1 MAEAIAAAA
10 AIQLVN
16 DEIVSGGAH
25 LGNAISSAFG
35 GETTSST
42 PKKSSKKGNMS
53 DDEIE
58 TTKVDTDENWIS
70 LYGPSKYTRSFL
82 GDSWDEFEI
91 IESGQLYYVCNA
103 DGTHTLDCPEE
114 IAAQIKKSEAFGGD
128 RYAHEGLGV
137 DFETNGPWVMPSV
150 KRAEAY
156 KRSEVFGG
164 GRATCCKFHDN
175 DFAQLGVGIA
185 LYFKTL
191 RALSIVFFI
200 LTILALPAFFIYLS
214 GKRMQSRL
222 PDPLSIGKVSVSN
235 IGPLTYDAALQLE
248 DSFSCEGSELLSLSN
263 ISGFIASTT
272 SSVTLL
278 GKNNTNTTS
287 SVSYTEADIQRLIRC
302 KIYSSPELSQ
312 LTFFSFASIPSIT
325 LSGPNAGYVLS
336 FFEFISAIVM
346 LLFALFFRAATNSFV
361 AFAERKNVSAADYTI
376 YVRGLPIDATLGEV
390 RDHFSRLFALDGSG
404 VDVMGNWSTEKNKIM
419 IEKNRILSVTGGVPP
434 LPPPMPKGDP
444 SNLAFAVP
452 RDVKSLKKAA
462 SAAKKKIEKRRQ
474 GGIVSDMDPDVNF
487 KDRVDTVALG
497 IVTDTSHNHV
507 NGYLGTWVADV
518 SLVTKSNKL
527 LTTYMAAEVMT
538 ESLRLARATVKMY
551 SEGTPLP
558 TGPNG
563 KKREASMKQVD
574 KIGSQLAVLQE
585 SVKRRYGK
593 KLNDS
598 DERDLSYLD
607 QLCVGS
613 AYVTFNC
620 EESRI
625 RCLQAYS
632 GSTSW
637 LIRAFQGPHLRFR
650 CPAAPGFHAPEGTE
664 VTLDKLGRL
673 KWNTWYKDKFSRF
686 GAGYTLIVEDA
697 PDPSDVIHEN
707 LAITSRSRTI
717 RQCITGIISIL
728 LVAIGLIIMVIAQ
741 GYSSAVAGK
750 TPNLSLCN
758 VDLPALFMGHYDNVT
773 DAALAI
779 VEGFGTSQLKERIGV
794 LSSSAPTSY
803 SYPGRRLL
811 EKGLKD
817 NDQSSLHDANLSP
830 WALAFAIAAASG
842 DDLVMSSATS
852 SATANALNAKY
863 SYGHSL
869 YTTVAQAKRSLLQV
883 NATTDDDFTDWSLIP
898 GDDDPKI
905 GRDDTLEY
913 PQLTR
918 LNTLAGRAKEDA
930 MCASP
935 NAVNVADGVQVRR
948 LLAYRYNFSDV
959 NVSSRKRF
967 PNLPYQL
974 DKDIK
979 RQGNSVDFDFGTA
992 IPYARNKGNF
1002 TVACS
1007 LTSAQAAVIDGASKG
1022 GFGPKGSAIALN
1034 DVACPD
1040 PRLVSA
1046 GVGLCPCAITTTS
1059 ATCSTLSCFRPEL
1072 ETPKTLCKS
1081 FTASTVLGCY
1091 CQGALAMYVEE
1102 LGAINGFLQF
1112 TDNEMDT
1119 CKVFVETYATAQSVI
1134 ILSSGMASV
1143 VNVLLGI
1150 IIPILTGLEGH
1161 VSLSQRSKSLAV
1173 KVAAAQTI
1181 NTGLTAVLVN
1191 ARLAEDST
1199 VKLPPIITQIGL
1211 LSGEYEDFT
1220 TPWYGTVGTTIITTA
1235 AINALIPPTLMTVE
1249 FFLDLC
1255 SRRSVLNTP
1264 GAVVR
1269 QSQLDELFVGARFA
1283 TPPRYPL
1290 VITMTVVSYTYS
1302 GGLPLLLP
1310 LAAIGFLMQYAVDK
1324 WMLLKFYRKP
1334 AAYDSSMTMLLLE
1347 IIPWAVLLHLGFAV
1361 WQFSSGSIPSAYL
1374 SSEFIQYAATL
1385 AGASNIGGQASSF
1398 LESYKA
1404 IASQY
1409 DSIGLVPRVLRLNT
1423 FPLALF
1429 FLILLIFLIASTVLA
1444 VLGGAAMT
1452 LFSTLTCG
1460 FVCCRCCISSTGAV
1474 KVRRSRV
1481 KVSDAVGAALQQFFD
1496 HVKAY
1501 RHLPIIK
1508 SALLFQNLFLKRA
1521 AASIA
1526 QEGTE
1531 GPPEFQLGLATDGK
1545 TSGKGKSLAP
1555 FTEEFSRVHDT
1566 KSAARTLSSVE
1577 ISAGW
1582 RLQEVDVRTQDD
1594 VNAKE
1599 SAHDF
1604 AVIKAALEAK
1614 VAPKGA
1620 ESFLEGVNPLA
1631 EPRPVRGA
1639 LRSYVRK
1646 ALALSTTPI
1655 GEDELQRE
1663 TEGDD
1668 YATGGEEEGDE
1679 ESGVASPTTAKVT
1692 VVVAANDS
1700 KSRKKTDPRFPTIL
1714 YLRKVHLN
1722 EEESASSKKA
1732 AAKLKKKSSSKKDVT
1747 SPTLTTD
1754 TDTKVVNKAGLAKK
1768 SWEIINDIGI
1778 SSYDV
1783 RKNPLY
1789 TAAFVVSQEAS
1800 ATTGNAINEP
1810 GSPGKGGKGDE
1821 ENSMTSSSQTPASPS
1836 GVEIKKKKKKK
1847 IVPE

>member
-1 MAEAIAAAA
+1 MAEAVAVAAAV
-10 AIQLVN
+10 QLVN
-16 DEIVSGGAH
+16 DEIVAGGTH
-25 LGNAISSAFG
+25 LGNAISSAFQG
-35 GETTSST
+35 GEAATTPT
-42 PKKSSKKGNMS
+42 KKSKKGL
-53 DDEIE
+53 EE
-58 TTKVDTDENWIS
+58 EGAVTKVDTDENWIS
-70 LYGPSKYTRSFL
+70 VYGASKHTRSFL
-82 GDSWDEFEI
+82 ADSWDEFEI
-91 IESGQLYYVCNA
+91 IESGLLYYVCNA
-103 DGTHTLDCPEE
+103 DGTHTFDCPEE
-114 IAAQIKKSEAFGGD
+114 IAALIKRAEAFGGD
-128 RYAHEGLGV
+128 RYAHEGLGA
-137 DFETNGPWVMPSV
+137 DFEVNGPWVMPSQ
-150 KRAEAY
+150 KKAEAY

-164 GRATCCKFHDN
+164 GRANCCRFHDN

-191 RALSIVFFI
+191 RALSILFFI
-200 LTILALPAFFIYLS
+200 LTILALPAFIIYFS
-214 GKRMQSRL
+214 GKRMQSRI
-222 PDPLSIGKVSVSN
+222 PDPISIGKLSVSN
-235 IGPLTYDAALQLE
+235 IGPLTLDAALQLE
-248 DSFSCEGSELLSLSN
+248 DSYSCAGSELLNLGN
-263 ISGFIASTT
+263 ISGFIASNMV
-272 SSVTLL
+272 SVTT
-278 GKNNTNTTS
+278 NATTNTTS
-287 SVSYTEADIQRLIRC
+287 ASSSYTEADIRRLIQC
-302 KIYSSPELSQ
+302 KLYSNPELSQ
-312 LTFFSFASIPSIT
+312 LTFFSFAQIPAIT
-325 LSGPNAGYVLS
+325 LTGPNAGYVLS
-336 FFEFISAIVM
+336 FFEFISAIVV
-346 LLFALFFRAATNSFV
+346 LLFTLFFRAATNSFV
-361 AFAERKNVSAADYTI
+361 AFSERKNVSAADYTVYI
-376 YVRGLPIDATLGEV
+376 RGLPEDATLGEV

-404 VDVMGNWSTEKNKIM
+404 VDIMGNWNTEKNKIM
-419 IEKNRILSVTGGVPP
+419 VEKNRILAATNGVPP
-434 LPPPMPKGDP
+434 LPPPMPRGDP

-452 RDVKSLKKAA
+452 RDVKSLKKVA
-462 SAAKKKIEKRRQ
+462 SAAKKKIEKRKQ
-474 GGIVSDMDPDVNF
+474 AGIVSDMDPDVNF
-487 KDRVDTVALG
+487 KDRIDTVALG
-497 IVTDTSHNHV
+497 FVTDVSHN
-507 NGYLGTWVADV
+507 NTTSYLGTWVADV

-538 ESLRLARATVKMY
+538 ESLRLARANVKMY

-558 TGPNG
+558 TGPNP
-563 KKREASMKQVD
+563 KKREAAMKQVD
-574 KIGSQLAVLQE
+574 KIGTQLAVLQE
-585 SVKRRYGK
+585 SVKRRYGR
-593 KLNDS
+593 KLDDS
-598 DERDLSYLD
+598 DEKDLTYLD
-607 QLCVGS
+607 KLCVGS
-613 AYVTFNC
+613 AYITFNC

-637 LIRAFQGPHLRFR
+637 LVRAFQGPHLRFR

-664 VTLDKLGRL
+664 VTLDKMGRL
-673 KWNTWYKDKFSRF
+673 KWNSWYKDKFSRY
-686 GAGYTLIVEDA
+686 GAGYSLIVEEA

-707 LAITSRSRTI
+707 LAISARSRTI

-741 GYSSAVAGK
+741 GYSSAVAGE

-758 VDLPALFMGHYDNVT
+758 IDLPALFMGHYDNVT

-779 VEGFGTSQLKERIGV
+779 VEGYGKKELKGRVGV

-811 EKGLKD
+811 EKGLKEKD
-817 NDQSSLHDANLSP
+817 ETALRGANLSP
-830 WALAFAIAAASG
+830 WALAVALSTTTG
-842 DDLVMSSATS
+842 DDYDFDSLSSSAVSTS
-852 SATANALNAKY
+852 NKIADEINSLFSYNHELYSTIAKE
-863 SYGHSL
+863 
-869 YTTVAQAKRSLLQV
+869 AQQSRRMLSQY
-883 NATTDDDFTDWSLIP
+883 NSTEDDDNTNWNLVI
-898 GDDDPKI
+898 GDDDPKK

-913 PQLTR
+913 PQLSR
-918 LNTLAGRAKEDA
+918 LNTIAGRAKEDA
-930 MCASP
+930 MCASASNP
-935 NAVNVADGVQVRR
+935 LDGAQVRR

-967 PNLPYQL
+967 PNLPYRIS
-974 DKDIK
+974 KDIK
-979 RQGNSVDFDFGTA
+979 AQGNSVDYDFGTA

-1002 TVACS
+1002 STACS
-1007 LTSAQAAVIDGASKG
+1007 LSLAQEAVKVGAVKG
-1022 GFGPKGSAIALN
+1022 GFGPKGTALSLN

-1059 ATCSTLSCFRPEL
+1059 AKCSTLSCFKPEL
-1072 ETPKTLCKS
+1072 ETPKTQCKS

-1102 LGAINGFLQF
+1102 LGAINGFLEF
-1112 TDNEMDT
+1112 ADNEMDT

-1143 VNVLLGI
+1143 VNVMLGI

-1191 ARLAEDST
+1191 ARLPEDST
-1199 VKLPPIITQIGL
+1199 VQLPAIIKEIGL
-1211 LSGEYEDFT
+1211 LSGQYDDFT

-1235 AINALIPPTLMTVE
+1235 AINALIPPTLMSVE
-1249 FFLDLC
+1249 YFLDMC

-1290 VITMTVVSYTYS
+1290 VITMFVVSYTYS

-1310 LAAIGFLMQYAVDK
+1310 LGAIGFIMQYAVDK

-1334 AAYDSSMTMLLLE
+1334 AAYDSSMTMLLLQ
-1347 IIPWAVLLHLGFAV
+1347 ILPWTVLLHLGFSV
-1361 WQFSSGSIPSAYL
+1361 WQFSSGSIPSAFL
-1374 SSEFIQYAATL
+1374 SSEFIQYAANL
-1385 AGASNIGGQASSF
+1385 AGASGIGSQASSF
-1398 LESYKA
+1398 LESYRA

-1429 FLILLIFLIASTVLA
+1429 FLILLIFLVATTVLS
-1444 VLGGAAMT
+1444 VLGGAAIT
-1452 LFSTLTCG
+1452 LLSTLTCG
-1460 FVCCRCCISSTGAV
+1460 FICCRCCMSSTGVV

-1501 RHLPIIK
+1501 KHLPIIK

-1521 AASIA
+1521 ATSIA
-1526 QEGTE
+1526 QEGSE
-1531 GPPEFQLGLATDGK
+1531 GPAEFQLGLATDGQ

-1566 KSAARTLSSVE
+1566 KSASRTLSSVE

-1594 VNAKE
+1594 INAKE
-1599 SAHDF
+1599 SAHDY

-1620 ESFLEGVNPLA
+1620 ESLLEGVNLSA
-1631 EPRPVRGA
+1631 EARPIRGA

-1646 ALALSTTPI
+1646 ALQLSTTPVGADELMKDEQGSGDDETG
-1655 GEDELQRE
+1655 GEDEDE
-1663 TEGDD
+1663 DTEG
-1668 YATGGEEEGDE
+1668 GGG
-1679 ESGVASPTTAKVT
+1679 SSAKVT
-1692 VVVAANDS
+1692 VVVASSNDT
-1700 KSRKKTDPRFPTIL
+1700 KNKKKADPRFPTVL

-1722 EEESASSKKA
+1722 EEESSSAKAAKKA
-1732 AAKLKKKSSSKKDVT
+1732 LKKKSSSKKVSGDEDADEN
-1747 SPTLTTD
+1747 SKQLES
-1754 TDTKVVNKAGLAKK
+1754 NKAGIAKK

-1778 SSYDV
+1778 SSYNV

-1800 ATTGNAINEP
+1800 ATTGGDTTP
-1810 GSPGKGGKGDE
+1810 TSPSGED
-1821 ENSMTSSSQTPASPS
+1821 SQSAETPIASPS
-1836 GVEIKKKKKKK
+1836 GVEVKKKKKKK
-1847 IVPE
+1847 VSKA

>member
-1 MAEAIAAAA
+1 MAEAVAVAAAV
-10 AIQLVN
+10 QLVN
-16 DEIVSGGAH
+16 DEIASGGAH

-35 GETTSST
+35 GDTSVST
-42 PKKSSKKGNMS
+42 SKRRAKAE
-53 DDEIE
+53 DQLE
-58 TTKVDTDENWIS
+58 KVDPDQDWTA
-70 LYGPSKYTRSFL
+70 LYGQSKYTKSFL
-82 GDSWDEFEI
+82 GDAWDEYEI
-91 IESGQLYYVCNA
+91 LESGLLYYVCNL
-103 DGTHTLDCPEE
+103 DGTHTFDPPEE
-114 IAAQIKKSEAFGGD
+114 IAALIKKAEAFGAD
-128 RYAHEGLGV
+128 RYAHEGLGA
-137 DFETNGPWVMPSV
+137 DFEINGPWVMPSQ
-150 KRAEAY
+150 KKAEAH

-164 GRATCCKFHDN
+164 GRAKCCKFHDS

-200 LTILALPAFFIYLS
+200 LTILALPAFIIYYS

-222 PDPLSIGKVSVSN
+222 PDPLSIGKLSVSN
-235 IGPLTYDAALQLE
+235 IGPLTFDAAIQLE
-248 DSFSCEGSELLSLSN
+248 DSYLCAGSELLNLAN
-263 ISGFIASTT
+263 ISGFIASNTISVTTNATSNSTT
-272 SSVTLL
+272 SSALL
-278 GKNNTNTTS
+278 
-287 SVSYTEADIQRLIRC
+287 TEADIRRLIQC
-302 KIYSSPELSQ
+302 KLYANPELSQ
-312 LTFFSFASIPSIT
+312 LTFFSFAQIPAIT
-325 LSGPNAGYVLS
+325 LTGPNAGYVLS

-346 LLFALFFRAATNSFV
+346 LLFTLFFRAATNSFV
-361 AFAERKNVSAADYTI
+361 AFSERKNVSAADYTVYI
-376 YVRGLPIDATLGEV
+376 RGLPVDATLGEV

-404 VDVMGNWSTEKNKIM
+404 VDIMGNWSTEKNKIM
-419 IEKNRILSVTGGVPP
+419 VEKNRILAATNGVPP
-434 LPPPMPKGDP
+434 LPPPMPRGDP

-462 SAAKKKIEKRRQ
+462 SAAKKKIEKRKQ
-474 GGIVSDMDPDVNF
+474 AGIVSDMDPDVSF

-497 IVTDTSHNHV
+497 IVTDVSHN
-507 NGYLGTWVADV
+507 GTTSYLGTWVADV

-538 ESLRLARATVKMY
+538 ESLRLARANVKMY

-558 TGPNG
+558 TGPNE
-563 KKREASMKQVD
+563 KKREAALKQVD

-593 KLNDS
+593 KLEDS

-613 AYVTFNC
+613 AYITFNC

-637 LIRAFQGPHLRFR
+637 LVRAFQGPHLRFR
-650 CPAAPGFHAPEGTE
+650 CPAAPGFRAPEGTE
-664 VTLDKLGRL
+664 VVLDKMGRL
-673 KWNTWYKDKFSRF
+673 KWNTWYKDKFSRY
-686 GAGYTLIVEDA
+686 GAGYSLIVEEA

-707 LAITSRSRTI
+707 LAISARSRTI

-758 VDLPALFMGHYDNVT
+758 IDLPALFMGHYDNVT
-773 DAALAI
+773 DSALAI
-779 VEGFGTSQLKERIGV
+779 VEGFGKSELKSRVGV
-794 LSSSAPTSY
+794 LSSTAPTSY

-811 EKGLKD
+811 EKGLKEKD
-817 NDQSSLHDANLSP
+817 EEALRNANLSP
-830 WALAFAIAAASG
+830 WALAVALSAAAG
-842 DDLVMSSATS
+842 DDIISSSYS
-852 SATANALNAKY
+852 SDRVAEELNSLY
-863 SYGHSL
+863 SYNHKL
-869 YTTVAQAKRSLLQV
+869 YSTMVKQAQHDRRVLTQV
-883 NATTDDDFTDWSLIP
+883 NATQDDDNTNWDLVV
-898 GDDDPKI
+898 GDDDPKK
-905 GRDDTLEY
+905 GRDVTLDY

-918 LNTLAGRAKEDA
+918 LNTVAGRAKEDA
-930 MCASP
+930 MCASASNP
-935 NAVNVADGVQVRR
+935 LDGGQIRR

-974 DKDIK
+974 NKNI
-979 RQGNSVDFDFGTA
+979 RQQGNSVDFDFGVA

-1002 TVACS
+1002 STACS
-1007 LTSAQAAVIDGASKG
+1007 LSLAQEAVKVGAVKG
-1022 GFGPKGSAIALN
+1022 GFAPKGAALTLN

-1059 ATCSTLSCFRPEL
+1059 ATCSTLSCFIPEL

-1102 LGAINGFLQF
+1102 LGAINGFLEF
-1112 TDNEMDT
+1112 ADNEMDT

-1150 IIPILTGLEGH
+1150 IIPVLTGLEGH

-1199 VKLPPIITQIGL
+1199 VKLPAIISQIGL
-1211 LSGEYEDFT
+1211 LSGEYDDFT

-1235 AINALIPPTLMTVE
+1235 AINALIPPTLMSVE
-1249 FFLDLC
+1249 FFLDMC
-1255 SRRSVLNTP
+1255 SRRSVINTP

-1290 VITMTVVSYTYS
+1290 VITMVVVSYTYS

-1310 LAAIGFLMQYAVDK
+1310 LAAVGFMMQYAVDK

-1347 IIPWAVLLHLGFAV
+1347 ILPWTVLLHLGFSV
-1361 WQFSSGSIPSAYL
+1361 WQFSSGSIPSAFL
-1374 SSEFIQYAATL
+1374 SSEFIQYAANL
-1385 AGASNIGGQASSF
+1385 AGVSSIGTQASSF

-1429 FLILLIFLIASTVLA
+1429 FVILLVFLVATTVLA
-1444 VLGGAAMT
+1444 VLGGAAIT
-1452 LFSTLTCG
+1452 LLSTLTCG
-1460 FVCCRCCISSTGAV
+1460 FICCRCCMSSTGTV

-1501 RHLPIIK
+1501 KHLPIIK

-1526 QEGTE
+1526 QEGSE
-1531 GPPEFQLGLATDGK
+1531 GPAEFQLGLATDGK
-1545 TSGKGKSLAP
+1545 MTGKGKSLAP

-1566 KSAARTLSSVE
+1566 KSASRTLSSVE
-1577 ISAGW
+1577 VSAGW

-1594 VNAKE
+1594 VNAKD

-1604 AVIKAALEAK
+1604 AVIKAAIEAK
-1614 VAPKGA
+1614 VAPKGV
-1620 ESFLEGVNPLA
+1620 ESLLDGVNLSA
-1631 EPRPVRGA
+1631 EARPVRGA

-1646 ALALSTTPI
+1646 ALQLSTTPV
-1655 GEDELQRE
+1655 GADELQE
-1663 TEGDD
+1663 QQGSGDEDTTGDD
-1668 YATGGEEEGDE
+1668 EDE
-1679 ESGVASPTTAKVT
+1679 EADGGPSSSSNKVT
-1692 VVVAANDS
+1692 VVVAANDAKS
-1700 KSRKKTDPRFPTIL
+1700 KKKADPMHPTVL

-1722 EEESASSKKA
+1722 EEESSTAKT
-1732 AAKLKKKSSSKKDVT
+1732 AAKKTPKKKSSKKDVIDVAEEPKPAE
-1747 SPTLTTD
+1747 S
-1754 TDTKVVNKAGLAKK
+1754 NKAGLAKK

-1789 TAAFVVSQEAS
+1789 MAAFVVSQEAS
-1800 ATTGNAINEP
+1800 TTTGGGGGENAP
-1810 GSPGKGGKGDE
+1810 SSPSGAKSPSFDE
-1821 ENSMTSSSQTPASPS
+1821 ESSQSTETPVASPS
-1836 GVEIKKKKKKK
+1836 GVDVKKKKKKK
-1847 IVPE
+1847 KVSNA